1 MLQRNFI
8 LLTMNYW
15 SLTYMLSNFKGRL
28 YNLYSFL
35 SNRGQKTK
43 VHIIFSKWI
52 DLVRDFLKTLS
63 LMVFFKYFLTTNCIV
78 LSNSLKLI
86 TLLMKKRFKTC
97 RISLV
102 KRPPSIKSMPF
113 NTEYSPQLNGLYL
126 KHIPL
131 FSADI

>member
-102 KRPPSIKSMPF
+102 HPRLRACLLILS
-113 NTEYSPQLNGLYL
+113 T
-126 KHIPL
+126 PL
-131 FSADI
+131 S